1 MPRNWPP
8 LFWTGLW
15 ILVMATA
22 LATRP
27 LLPVDET
34 RYLAVAW
41 DMWLEGNWLVPHLN
55 GEPYSHK
62 PPLLF
67 WLINLGWSV
76 FGVNDWW
83 PRLVAPM
90 CGLASLFLTHRL
102 ARESW
107 PGTIGDSLAPAAPLV
122 LFGGLF
128 WALFT
133 TLTMF
138 DMMLTLFTLV
148 ALLGVARAW
157 RRGGQGDGQGDGQG
171 GGQGGSWS
179 GFALMGLGIG
189 FGVLTK
195 GPAILLHTLP
205 VALLAPWWGP
215 FLATAGGRQTPG
227 WGRWYA
233 GVFGAVI
240 LGAAIGLAWAV
251 PAGLAGGEAYREAIF
266 WGQSAGRIVSSFA
279 HRQPWWWYGA
289 VLPVLLLPWVL
300 WPPAWRASWR
310 AVLGA
315 RQGPVDGGVRFCISW
330 FVPAVLVFSFISG
343 KQPHYL
349 LPELP
354 AAALVL
360 ARLLFA
366 DASSADAS
374 SKGRPVLDQALPALL
389 AVGAGAAL
397 FTLASWPF
405 PGTPPTWLD
414 LVETGWGLALAAAG
428 LGFLFCGRFS
438 LSGRIQAMAGLS
450 AVFVVAAH
458 LGLRPVLAAVYD
470 LRPVA
475 SRLAGWERQGVPLAN
490 FGKYH
495 GQYHFLGRLTKPIA
509 EIGLVARDTRTF
521 LKDHPKGLIVAYH
534 ETLPRAAKPVAV
546 YRFRNRWIAIWDA
559 ETVIRIPNIAER

>member
-1 MPRNWPP
+1 MPRDWSP
-8 LFWTGLW
+8 LLWTGLW
-15 ILVMATA
+15 VLVMVTA

-27 LLPVDET
+27 FLPVDET

-90 CGLASLFLTHRL
+90 CGLASLFLTARL
-102 ARESW
+102 ARALW
-107 PGTIGDSLAPAAPLV
+107 PDSPTVASIAPLM

-148 ALLGVARAW
+148 ALIGVVKAW
-157 RRGGQGDGQGDGQG
+157 RGQALA
-171 GGQGGSWS
+171 

-189 FGVLTK
+189 LGVLTK
-195 GPAILLHTLP
+195 GPAILLHALP
-205 VALLAPWWGP
+205 VALLAPWWAP
-215 FLATAGGRQTPG
+215 SLAAGLSVGGGHRTPG

-233 GVFGAVI
+233 GVIGAVI

-266 WGQSAGRIVSSFA
+266 WGQSAGRVVSSFA

-289 VLPVLLLPWVL
+289 TLPVLLLPWLL
-300 WPPAWRASWR
+300 WPPAWRA
-310 AVLGA
+310 VFGA
-315 RQGPVDGGVRFCISW
+315 RQGPADGGVRFSISW
-330 FVPAVLVFSFISG
+330 FVPALVIFSAISG
-343 KQPHYL
+343 KQFHYL

-354 AAALVL
+354 AIALVL

-366 DASSADAS
+366 DASSE
-374 SKGRPVLDQALPALL
+374 GRPVPDQALPALL
-389 AVGAGAAL
+389 AVGAGAA
-397 FTLASWPF
+397 FFSLASWPF

-438 LSGRIQAMAGLS
+438 LAGRVQAMAGLS
-450 AVFVVAAH
+450 AVFVVAGH
-458 LGLRPVLAAVYD
+458 LGMRPVLAAVYD

-475 SRLAGWERQGVPLAN
+475 SRLAEWERQGVPLAN

-495 GQYHFLGRLTKPIA
+495 GQYHFPGRLTKPIA
-509 EIGLVARDTRTF
+509 EIGTVDPDTQTF
-521 LKDHPKGLIVAYH
+521 LKDHPDGKIVAYH

-546 YRFRNRWIAIWDA
+546 YRFRNRLITIWDA
-559 ETVIRIPNIAER
+559 ETVIRIPNITER